1 MYKHGIQRRTYIYM
15 YTLFCLSELIL
26 DTCIDVGVCSFGVVL
41 VQQYL
46 GPPSY
51 CESGNFQR

>member
-1 MYKHGIQRRTYIYM
+1 M